1 MKTTKLD
8 LKHLE
13 RTAWRSYHQ
22 DGLWDVFI
30 GLLLLSAGVSSIVG
44 SDWINLVLMLGAA
57 GVMALGKHFVTVPR
71 MGAVQ
76 FGAERKAKNRKV
88 ALLLFLTVL
97 LGVALYAAAVTNL
110 EVLGWQP
117 DQGTLTTL
125 AMSLVIL
132 VIFGGIA
139 YWLDF
144 PRMLLMGLAFAAAFA
159 TSRLLDTPVTFLV
172 AGAAVLAWGAALFVS
187 FVRRYPVPGPGG
199 GDER

>member
-1 MKTTKLD
+1 MDATKLD
-8 LKHLE
+8 LKRLE

-22 DGLWDVFI
+22 DGMWDVFI
-30 GLLLLSAGVSSIVG
+30 GLLLLSAGISSIVG
-44 SDWINLVLMLGAA
+44 SDWLNLLLMLGAA
-57 GVMALGKHFVTVPR
+57 GVMALGKRFVTVPR

-76 FGAERKAKNRKV
+76 FGPERRAKNRKV
-88 ALLLFLTVL
+88 AALLFLTVL
-97 LGVALYAAAVTNL
+97 LGVALYGAAVTNL

-117 DQGTLTTL
+117 NQGTLTTL

-159 TSRLLDTPVTFLV
+159 TSRLLDTPVTFLI
-172 AGAAVLAWGAALFVS
+172 AGGAVLLWGAALLVS
-187 FVRRYPVPGPGG
+187 FVRRHPVPERGG
-199 GDER
+199 SHGS